1 MVTAAARSFWQ
12 ERQRF
17 TQLFLEHL
25 NLDLGSEMEVPFAGD
40 REALAFMEGVMR
52 GRDLVPNRAGIIFP
66 FRQRSRSYAPGVL
79 VGPSPHVLPGRFGGS
94 QNGRYLS

>member
-40 REALAFMEGVMR
+40 REALAFMEGVMARPGSRAQPR
-52 GRDLVPNRAGIIFP
+52 GDYISLPSAV
-66 FRQRSRSYAPGVL
+66 RSYAPGVL